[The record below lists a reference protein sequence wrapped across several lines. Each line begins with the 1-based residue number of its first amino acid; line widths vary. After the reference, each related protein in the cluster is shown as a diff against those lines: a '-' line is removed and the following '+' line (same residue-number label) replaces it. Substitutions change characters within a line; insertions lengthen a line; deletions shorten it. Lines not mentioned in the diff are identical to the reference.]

1 MKSIKASKK
10 LISVFV
16 ILTLIFV
23 LSVTVYAENPR
34 VVDSAGLFTE
44 SQKAEL
50 EGKVDETISLTG
62 VDMVIVTTDST
73 DGKTSEA
80 YSDDYFDYNGYGIG
94 EERNGMLFLINMQA
108 REMHISLRGSETNF
122 FSDWDIENAFDII
135 QPYASSGEYAE
146 AAETFLEYVQST
158 YNSAN
163 SYDESYGYAPEFGMG
178 PEQNPDSEMV
188 PDINAET
195 ENEAPDP
202 SLVAVIAVIV
212 GLGAGGI
219 VCFLVRSKYKMK
231 FGGYKYPYLQKSS
244 LRTRVRSDTL
254 IDKHI
259 TQQRIRDS
267 NDRNNH
273 RGSFGG
279 GSGGTIHTSSSGA
292 SHRGSTRGF

>member
-1 MKSIKASKK
+1 MKSIKTSKNVISL
-10 LISVFV
+10 LIA
-16 ILTLIFV
+16 ITLIFA
-23 LSVTVYAENPR
+23 LSVMAFAADNS

-44 SQKAEL
+44 AQKTEL
-50 EGKVDETISLTG
+50 EAKVDETISLTG

-73 DGKTSEA
+73 GGKTSEA

-122 FSDWDIENAFDII
+122 FSDWDIENALDII

-158 YNSAN
+158 YNSVN
-163 SYDESYGYAPEFGMG
+163 NYGGSYGYGSEFGMG
-178 PEQNPDSEMV
+178 PEQNQDYEMV
-188 PDINAET
+188 PDFNAET
-195 ENEAPDP
+195 ESEAPNP
-202 SLVAVIAVIV
+202 LLVAAIAVIV

-231 FGGYKYPYLQKSS
+231 LGGYKYPYLQKSS
-244 LRTRVRSDTL
+244 LRTRVKTDTL

-259 TQQRIRDS
+259 TQQRIRDN

-279 GSGGTIHTSSSGA
+279 GSGGTMHSSSSGA